1 MTAGALSHRYG
12 MAETVSMCL
21 FAALADP
28 NDATLVAQL
37 ASWVAAAA
45 AAPVKGGRFDAIIR
59 RDCDLGEPY

>member
-1 MTAGALSHRYG
+1 